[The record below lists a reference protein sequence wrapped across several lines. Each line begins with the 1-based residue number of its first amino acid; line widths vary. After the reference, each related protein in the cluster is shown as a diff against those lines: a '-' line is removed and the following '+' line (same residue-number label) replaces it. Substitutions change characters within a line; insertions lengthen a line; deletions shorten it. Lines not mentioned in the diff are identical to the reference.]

1 MCPCVVSFLPLLPLP
16 PLMLSTDVALATKWN
31 VLQLIDCSP
40 LRSIPITG
48 TSSLLWALLTS
59 HSSLLL
65 RLMGPPVRPPRL
77 RCALFPL
84 IYLPHLLVLPA
95 TFGLHRHLPT
105 YPYFPAL
112 YVVPVRQVKG
122 LPAASFRFHLTMDTL
137 AVQLCTSSLPTRTR
151 DFHPL
156 ERAHGAQTNS
166 AGTSYEIPALST
178 KAFFIPPANHFRF
191 FLLRRSTSTAIR
203 ITAALPPRI
212 PTSGRIG
219 VSSPVLEA
227 TPAVVLFSISCASA
241 SAL

>member
-16 PLMLSTDVALATKWN
+16 PLTLSTDVAPATKWN
-31 VLQLIDCSP
+31 VLQLIDCLP

-65 RLMGPPVRPPRL
+65 RLMRPPVRPPRL

-95 TFGLHRHLPT
+95 TFGLHHFEPT

-112 YVVPVRQVKG
+112 YVVPVRQAKG
-122 LPAASFRFHLTMDTL
+122 LPTASFGFHLTMNTL

-156 ERAHGAQTNS
+156 EHTHGAQTKKS
-166 AGTSYEIPALST
+166 LSGSVFSR
-178 KAFFIPPANHFRF
+178 KG
-191 FLLRRSTSTAIR
+191 FL
-203 ITAALPPRI
+203 
-212 PTSGRIG
+212 
-219 VSSPVLEA
+219 
-227 TPAVVLFSISCASA
+227 
-241 SAL
+241 

>member
-16 PLMLSTDVALATKWN
+16 PLTLSTDVAPATKWN

-40 LRSIPITG
+40 LHSIPITG

-65 RLMGPPVRPPRL
+65 RLMRPPVRPPRL

-95 TFGLHRHLPT
+95 TFGLYRLLPT

-112 YVVPVRQVKG
+112 YVVPVRQAKG
-122 LPAASFRFHLTMDTL
+122 LPTASFRFHLTMDTL

-156 ERAHGAQTNS
+156 ERAHGAQT
-166 AGTSYEIPALST
+166 EKKLLST
-178 KAFFIPPANHFRF
+178 LDRSFHSSRA
-191 FLLRRSTSTAIR
+191 RRIR
-203 ITAALPPRI
+203 TFKMTESESAALPFGYSP
-212 PTSGRIG
+212 IG
-219 VSSPVLEA
+219 SM
-227 TPAVVLFSISCASA
+227 
-241 SAL
+241 